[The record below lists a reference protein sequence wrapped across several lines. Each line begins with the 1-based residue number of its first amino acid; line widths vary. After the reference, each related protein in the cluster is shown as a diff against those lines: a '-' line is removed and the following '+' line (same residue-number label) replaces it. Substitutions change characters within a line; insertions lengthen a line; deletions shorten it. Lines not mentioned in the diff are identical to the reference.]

1 MGNNIA
7 NNTLDQLFD
16 QISTRAQSSVDTLM
30 QQRRQLKDLSEENQT
45 LLASQSQLEAGRQA
59 LTQQLTDL
67 QQQLAEQQA
76 GSADRQED
84 HLRVE
89 EENQQLKDERLQL
102 QEANRQLLE
111 ENQCIQEENQQL
123 KEENQ
128 RLKTESQR
136 QQNEFQAL
144 SERLNSL
151 QGRIKEIAQGSLLDS
166 SEALLAMI
174 RESMQDDEQ
183 PNEPVVDSE
192 PEEPLPEKF
201 SAKDIL
207 DQWCKRYPKAF
218 SNPCMQPLKI
228 GIHEDL
234 SASEKLPDHWIRR
247 VLAGYVR
254 SPRYLRLL
262 KAGAVRLDL
271 NGNNA
276 GFISEEE
283 AQHAAD
289 QLEERRLQRLQ
300 KERAHRE
307 QEESRRLNSKLAQ
320 LVSKHT

>member
-1 MGNNIA
+1 MGNDVA
-7 NNTLDQLFD
+7 KTTLDQLFD
-16 QISTRAQSSVDTLM
+16 QVFVRAQSSMNTM
-30 QQRRQLKDLSEENQT
+30 KQQRQQLETLAQENQG
-45 LLASQSQLEAGRQA
+45 LLGAQSQLEADKQA
-59 LTQQLTDL
+59 LQQQLLDL
-67 QQQLAEQQA
+67 QQQLAQA
-76 GSADRQED
+76 Q
-84 HLRVE
+84 
-89 EENQQLKDERLQL
+89 QQLSEAFQQQDASQNL
-102 QEANRQLLE
+102 QEANHGLREANLSLA
-111 ENQCIQEENQQL
+111 
-123 KEENQ
+123 EENQ
-128 RLKTESQR
+128 RLQEE
-136 QQNEFQAL
+136 NQAL
-144 SERLNSL
+144 SERLGSL
-151 QGRIKEIAQGSLLDS
+151 QGRIKEIARGSLLDS

-174 RESMQDDEQ
+174 RESMQDDDQ
-183 PNEPVVDSE
+183 PDEPIAEEV

-234 SASEKLPDHWIRR
+234 AASEQLPDHWIRR
-247 VLAGYVR
+247 ALAGYVR

-271 NGNNA
+271 QGNNA

-289 QLEERRLQRLQ
+289 QLEARRLQRLQ

-307 QEESRRLNSKLAQ
+307 QEESRRLSSKLAQ